1 MLMNVKKAIR
11 LPKFETEDQEA
22 KWWASRE
29 GRAFLQQQSASRS
42 QRKRRG
48 SPLVARLVSERSV
61 QIALRLPAPDLAKAR
76 EIADRKGIGYQ
87 TLLKMLVHEGLRRE
101 ERRP

>member
-1 MLMNVKKAIR
+1 MKDEKAIR
-11 LPKFETEDQEA
+11 VPEFKTEDEEA

-29 GRAFLQQQSASRS
+29 GRAFLKQQSNATP
-42 QRKRRG
+42 RKERRG
-48 SPLVARLVSERSV
+48 SPFVAKLMRESSV
-61 QIALRLPAPDLAKAR
+61 QIALRLPAPDIAKAR

-101 ERRP
+101 ARRQ